1 MKRSGF
7 VGVVVGIVMGIVVAG
22 GGSWAFG
29 QQKQSDE
36 FTSMDYAEIL
46 HLYSKYIQAI
56 DGIWMDG
63 KGEHYA
69 DAFTDDGI
77 MQAGP
82 QNAKTPLVGREKLI
96 KMGARPQPG
105 PFRHI
110 VPNVQVHPTPGGAEA
125 WAYIML
131 LDMRQNPPTV
141 VSHRATKD
149 TLVKTA
155 KGWRIK
161 RRMNSSIST
170 NTPFNVGWDD

>member
-1 MKRSGF
+1 MKGT
-7 VGVVVGIVMGIVVAG
+7 GIVVGIVVGFVVAG
-22 GGSWAFG
+22 LSGGMFG

-46 HLYSKYIQAI
+46 HLYSKYVQAI

-82 QNAKTPLVGREKLI
+82 YAETPLVGREDLI
-96 KMGARPQPG
+96 RMGAREEPAR
-105 PFRHI
+105 FRHI
-110 VPNVQVHPTPGGAEA
+110 VPNVQVHPTPGGGAEA

-131 LDMRQNPPTV
+131 LDMDQNPPV
-141 VSHRATKD
+141 VMSHRATKD
-149 TLVKTA
+149 TLEKTPD
-155 KGWRIK
+155 GWRIK
-161 RRMNSSIST
+161 RRMNSEIST
-170 NTPFNVGWDD
+170 NTPFD

>member
-1 MKRSGF
+1 MKRSGIL
-7 VGVVVGIVMGIVVAG
+7 VLVVGIAVAG
-22 GGSWAFG
+22 WGGWTYG
-29 QQKQSDE
+29 QQQHNTDE
-36 FTSMDYAEIL
+36 FTSGDYADIL
-46 HLYSKYIQAI
+46 HLYAKYVQAI

-69 DAFTDDGI
+69 DTFTDDGI

-82 QNAKTPLVGREKLI
+82 VNAKTPLVGRENLI
-96 KMGARPQPG
+96 KMGTRAEPATM
-105 PFRHI
+105 RHI

-131 LDMRQNPPTV
+131 LDMSKNPPVV

-149 TLVKTA
+149 TLVKTP

-161 RRMNSSIST
+161 RRMNSTIST
-170 NTPFNVGWDD
+170 NTPFN